1 MRLRRLRRSGSRPR
15 LLRLRLLLRRL
26 LLKVHHLLEDDDL
39 HVKIT
44 DHEPNLFLDSL
55 VQLVRYRL
63 LLVNH

>member
-1 MRLRRLRRSGSRPR
+1 LGR
-15 LLRLRLLLRRL
+15 LLRLLFRRL
-26 LLKVHHLLEDDDL
+26 LLKVHDLLENNDL

-63 LLVNH
+63 LLINH